1 MKADTEE
8 PQLSAPKPGVQQLSL
23 VRNIVPPATNKVETM
38 LEAERNRIFESWI
51 DAHKAILFKVARVYG
66 ATQSDREDL
75 FQEIALQVW
84 HSVEAYRGDCAA
96 TTWIYRVALNAAL
109 AWRRK
114 ERRHRQ
120 GRKDIEDATDL
131 LVAPSGHDPRLDWI
145 YQRIAALDELN
156 RALALLMLDG
166 CSYREMAQILGL
178 SESNVGVKI
187 NRIKAVLAAQLA
199 KEEHDGL

>member
-1 MKADTEE
+1 
-8 PQLSAPKPGVQQLSL
+8 
-23 VRNIVPPATNKVETM
+23 M
-38 LEAERNRIFESWI
+38 LDAERNRVFESWI

-66 ATQSDREDL
+66 ATHSDREDL

-96 TTWIYRVALNAAL
+96 TTWIYRVALNTAL

-114 ERRHRQ
+114 ERRHSQ
-120 GRKDIEDATDL
+120 GRQDIEAATGL
-131 LVAPSGHDPRLDWI
+131 LIAPSGRDPRLDWI
-145 YQRIAALDELN
+145 YQQIAELDEGN

-166 CSYREMAQILGL
+166 FSYREMSQILGL
-178 SESNVGVKI
+178 GESNVGMKI
-187 NRIKAVLAAQLA
+187 NRIKASLAARLA